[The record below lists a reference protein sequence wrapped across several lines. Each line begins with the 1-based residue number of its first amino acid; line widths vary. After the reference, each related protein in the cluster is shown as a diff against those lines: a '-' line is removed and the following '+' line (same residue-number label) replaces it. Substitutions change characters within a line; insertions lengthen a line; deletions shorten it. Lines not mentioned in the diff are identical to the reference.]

1 MGEPEQFRFTPDIQ
15 QNFKKTLNELKDNDL
30 INRLKLIINYLI
42 ANEEQLKM
50 LEELGGDKQYF
61 DPDIIVQLKHNL
73 TLGHNEAIGIIN
85 LKKQDLDTP
94 TITDANPPN
103 QEIVSPELKK
113 MDEIIKGGGTI
124 RASIDEKF
132 MKHYINEYKRV
143 DTTILSVLDTLMKLV
158 EKIYQDRTLDIST
171 ENELVLHT
179 ITAFD
184 RLGEIFD
191 IISVGAQNQEQVYLL
206 VQHQGKFPNSIYFT
220 IKQLFIDIFKYIT
233 INTNYLDDVDRET
246 YLKTQLRDWYGLWK
260 NNLIMDNKATD
271 NDFAPQGKYAEIQQ
285 LFN

>member
-15 QNFKKTLNELKDNDL
+15 KNFKKTLNELKDDGL
-30 INRLKLIINYLI
+30 INKLKLTINYLT
-42 ANEEQLKM
+42 AVE
-50 LEELGGDKQYF
+50 EELKRLEGLKGTEHF
-61 DPDIIVQLKHNL
+61 IDPEIIPRLKHNL
-73 TLGHNEAIGIIN
+73 TLGHNEAIGIID
-85 LKKQDLDTP
+85 LKKQDLDT
-94 TITDANPPN
+94 TDANSEKPG
-103 QEIVSPELKK
+103 IVSPELKK
-113 MDEIIKGGGTI
+113 MSEVKGGGTF
-124 RASIDEKF
+124 RASVDEKF

-171 ENELVLHT
+171 ENDLVIHT
-179 ITAFD
+179 ITALD

-191 IISVGAQNQEQVYLL
+191 IICEGSQNQEQVYLL

-233 INTNYLDDVDRET
+233 TNTNYLDDANRET

-271 NDFAPQGKYAEIQQ
+271 DDFTPQGKYAEIQQ